1 MSRDEACGPHF
12 SFARLQIS
20 ILSDSLDRSELLLFA
35 AAWGSPNQQSLRA
48 MVRISSACFHPD
60 DESVLELCF

>member
-20 ILSDSLDRSELLLFA
+20 IFSSQQLSRIVSTGASY
-35 AAWGSPNQQSLRA
+35 SYLRQPGLPRTNR
-48 MVRISSACFHPD
+48 VSRR
-60 DESVLELCF
+60 L

>member
-20 ILSDSLDRSELLLFA
+20 IFSSQQLSRIVSTEASYSYLRQPGLPEPTE
-35 AAWGSPNQQSLRA
+35 SPGDCKNFVCVL
-48 MVRISSACFHPD
+48 SSR
-60 DESVLELCF
+60 